1 MAQLDMDEI
10 LAEELRHALTPVKP
24 PEVFRNH
31 LRHNLQLA
39 GRQQVARRGVPI
51 RRSLDWTNWWMA
63 LALMGGSIAAGS
75 ILAYLI
81 RSRVLK
87 QPA

>member
-1 MAQLDMDEI
+1 MSNPDLDDTLAQ
-10 LAEELRHALTPVKP
+10 ELSRALTPVRP
-24 PEVFRNH
+24 PAVFRDH

-39 GRQQVARRGVPI
+39 GRQQVVRRRLPARR
-51 RRSLDWTNWWMA
+51 LTWTNWWMA
-63 LALMGGSIAAGS
+63 LALMGGSLAAGS

-81 RSRVLK
+81 RSRFSK